1 MVFLT
6 FLTFGHHLFSPVMTF
21 RGSCFPSLSRTFK
34 GPAQETLQVPPHA
47 SNPSQF
53 DKTYHLPVKHNNDRR
68 QLPGVHFLSSI
79 PRVRVPH
86 PPTQHSNRSLSPAS
100 GTEPQPQSAVPA
112 VPPPASGRQAGNQP
126 IHPHYRV
133 PTEPQ
138 PADPHHTPSPAGTP
152 PRKCHHHQPSPP
164 RAPSSTPSSPASPPS
179 PSPPPQPPQTP
190 YPSPPPPTATSSSP
204 CTSSSPRSCS
214 PRWTCSTDG
223 SSCGLFSMTV
233 FRTGPATQTQ
243 GGGMGR
249 RQSSTSSHHPSPLP
263 RLDVSSS
270 KATGRHR
277 RRYRRRGGST

>member
-53 DKTYHLPVKHNNDRR
+53 DKTYHLPVKHNNERR
-68 QLPGVHFLSSI
+68 QLPGAHFLSSI

-152 PRKCHHHQPSPP
+152 HEN
-164 RAPSSTPSSPASPPS
+164 AT
-179 PSPPPQPPQTP
+179 TTN
-190 YPSPPPPTATSSSP
+190 PPPPAHHP
-204 CTSSSPRSCS
+204 QRPPLPHRHHPPLLHPNLLKPPIPHPPLPPPPHHHPARPLPHAHAPRA
-214 PRWTCSTDG
+214 
-223 SSCGLFSMTV
+223 
-233 FRTGPATQTQ
+233 GPARQT
-243 GGGMGR
+243 
-249 RQSSTSSHHPSPLP
+249 
-263 RLDVSSS
+263 
-270 KATGRHR
+270 AHR
-277 RRYRRRGGST
+277 ADYSR